1 MNLKLAR
8 QRAADLC
15 TELVLVSK
23 QMSAIQMSAISVD
36 ALGAKRAPA
45 DPERQEFLTLT
56 QRRDNLLSAQIQNN
70 IALRA
75 GEDANKA
82 EQCSEPVKGA

>member
-15 TELVLVSK
+15 TELALVSK
-23 QMSAIQMSAISVD
+23 QMSAISVD
-36 ALGAKRAPA
+36 TLEAKRAPA
-45 DPERQEFLTLT
+45 DPEHQEFLALM

-70 IALRA
+70 IALRV